1 MLEIWASVE
10 GRMLNLHRK
19 RERFE
24 HEIVVILEYYVI
36 LDMENFSMTHL
47 TKRMLVGLTLLVKV
61 SLRISINNNPS
72 GLS

>member
-24 HEIVVILEYYVI
+24 HEIVVILVI
-36 LDMENFSMTHL
+36 LCHIRYGKLFND
-47 TKRMLVGLTLLVKV
+47 
-61 SLRISINNNPS
+61 SLD
-72 GLS
+72 